1 MNKGKPTIIEEG
13 IAELCKEAHDK
24 GLMSATT
31 VAAEAIAETE
41 VSFIVVGTP
50 SSPEG
55 HLNLNYIYTV
65 AGRIGRALKEKKERG
80 DIKQMHLVAIRST
93 VLPGTNQK
101 VGEIIAEESGLV
113 RGVDFTIVSNPE
125 FLREGT
131 SVEDYFNPPLTLIG
145 TDSEYAELVFREMYK
160 DIKAE
165 FICTDIKVA
174 EMMKYVNNT
183 YHALKIVFG
192 NEVGNICKSVNVDSH
207 KVMEIFCKDK
217 QLNISPYY
225 FKPGFAYGGSC
236 LPKDLKALKT
246 LAHDNDVDVPVIES
260 IFQSNENQKKR
271 AIQLIMNQG
280 QRKVGILGLSF
291 KAGTDDL
298 RCSPIVDV
306 VEALLGKVPVTWIDM
321 LRKQGEYVSHC
332 CWKEKAVM
340 EFGDDDE
347 GKIID
352 LRGGDWHNFNYLQQF
367 VSLLTGCR
375 FSSFENVE
383 ENIIW
388 LFSDE
393 EEIKD
398 VKNLPLYNNK
408 ESRCFSIGGN
418 TFLRDSSDHVL
429 IGIDHA
435 ELGFGTIA
443 AHGHAD
449 ALSVQM
455 MVDGKVILADP
466 GTFIYHC
473 NLPMRNEFRK
483 TVNHNTIAMLDDN
496 GNPIDQSQMLGA
508 FLWGKR
514 AHCTLENF
522 QTSSSVDTLTAS
534 HDGYLPFRH
543 QRTVEFIG
551 KDTSKPILRV
561 KDAMGEG
568 KWVATWML
576 GADCSVKEEGEE
588 WTIKNDGQIVVLSV
602 GTDVDR
608 IAVEDVE
615 VSEEYGVKRPSKA
628 IRIYGSQP
636 VLSVDFMIIINK

>member
-1 MNKGKPTIIEEG
+1 MNISIFGLGYVGCVGAACLAKLGHKVIGVDVNENKVLLMNKGKPTIIEEG

-145 TDSEYAELVFREMYK
+145 TDSEYAEQVFREMYK

-306 VEALLGKVPVTWIDM
+306 VEALLGKGFEIRIYDRNVKISELTGTNKDFIMAKIPHLQHFVSADLDAVCSESDVLVVTN
-321 LRKQGEYVSHC
+321 
-332 CWKEKAVM
+332 KEK
-340 EFGDDDE
+340 D
-347 GKIID
+347 
-352 LRGGDWHNFNYLQQF
+352 
-367 VSLLTGCR
+367 
-375 FSSFENVE
+375 FENVLKKYPGKIVIDLVRQWKEVDYNGKYEGISWGDINQNQEAQNE
-383 ENIIW
+383 EH
-388 LFSDE
+388 D
-393 EEIKD
+393 
-398 VKNLPLYNNK
+398 
-408 ESRCFSIGGN
+408 
-418 TFLRDSSDHVL
+418 
-429 IGIDHA
+429 
-435 ELGFGTIA
+435 
-443 AHGHAD
+443 
-449 ALSVQM
+449 M
-455 MVDGKVILADP
+455 
-466 GTFIYHC
+466 
-473 NLPMRNEFRK
+473 
-483 TVNHNTIAMLDDN
+483 
-496 GNPIDQSQMLGA
+496 
-508 FLWGKR
+508 
-514 AHCTLENF
+514 NF
-522 QTSSSVDTLTAS
+522 KQT
-534 HDGYLPFRH
+534 R
-543 QRTVEFIG
+543 
-551 KDTSKPILRV
+551 
-561 KDAMGEG
+561 
-568 KWVATWML
+568 
-576 GADCSVKEEGEE
+576 
-588 WTIKNDGQIVVLSV
+588 
-602 GTDVDR
+602 
-608 IAVEDVE
+608 
-615 VSEEYGVKRPSKA
+615 
-628 IRIYGSQP
+628 
-636 VLSVDFMIIINK
+636 